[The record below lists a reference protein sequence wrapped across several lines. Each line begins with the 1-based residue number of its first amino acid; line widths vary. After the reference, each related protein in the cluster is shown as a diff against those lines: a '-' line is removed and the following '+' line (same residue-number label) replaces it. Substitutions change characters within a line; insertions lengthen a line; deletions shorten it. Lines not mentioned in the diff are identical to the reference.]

1 MLRSYRWIVALIVFG
16 IFIFTVKSKVSLNH
30 PFLSEANSFELLG
43 VEEREIVV
51 SVLSRIETQK
61 SHQIAAQKLQSVL
74 ENQSIPLL
82 VSATHTDNHIVFKE
96 GFGVVFPQFFFQSDS
111 VTQELTLVQFLGNVA
126 GLNFPHL
133 TLAKRPKN

>member
-1 MLRSYRWIVALIVFG
+1 MLRSYRWIV
-16 IFIFTVKSKVSLNH
+16 VSLNH

-51 SVLSRIETQK
+51 GVLSRIETQK

-82 VSATHTDNHIVFKE
+82 VSATHTDTHIVFKE
-96 GFGVVFPQFFFQSDS
+96 GLGVVFPQFFFQSDS

-126 GLNFPHL
+126 GLNFPHQA
-133 TLAKRPKN
+133 LAKRPKN